1 MSTTTSPVTKY
12 AKYTP
17 KMMKMIMNRF
27 RLRTSSQSQMDVA
40 KQLLTD
46 FKSMWPTSDN
56 INKLTVSSILQ
67 KHSRED
73 KIKTVQRL
81 EKRKLANTAYNKAK
95 QAIAVTPKKV
105 KTEPVSATL
114 RGYAIQKVLAADNI
128 TITEVGGKLTI
139 TL

>member
-1 MSTTTSPVTKY
+1 MSTTTSPVKEY

-17 KMMKMIMNRF
+17 KMLKMIMNRF

-40 KQLLTD
+40 TQLLTD

-56 INKLTVSSILQ
+56 INKLTASSILQ

-73 KIKTVQRL
+73 SLKTV
-81 EKRKLANTAYNKAK
+81 KKLNKKLKAK
-95 QAIAVTPKKV
+95 QAIAATPKKV

-114 RGYAIQKVLAADNI
+114 RGYAIQKVLAADDI

>member
-1 MSTTTSPVTKY
+1 MSTTNSPVKEY

-17 KMMKMIMNRF
+17 KMLKMIMNRF

-40 KQLLTD
+40 TQLLTD

-56 INKLTVSSILQ
+56 INKLTASSILQ

-73 KIKTVQRL
+73 SIKTVKRL
-81 EKRKLANTAYNKAK
+81 DKSKLKAK
-95 QAIAVTPKKV
+95 QAVAATPKKV

-114 RGYAIQKVLAADNI
+114 RGYAIQKVLAAHDI
-128 TITEVGGKLTI
+128 TITEVSGKLTI

>member
-1 MSTTTSPVTKY
+1 MSTTTSPVKEY

-17 KMMKMIMNRF
+17 KMLKMIMNRF
-27 RLRTSSQSQMDVA
+27 RLRTSSQSKMDVA
-40 KQLLTD
+40 TQLLTD

-56 INKLTVSSILQ
+56 INKLTATSILQ
-67 KHSRED
+67 KFSRED
-73 KIKTVQRL
+73 KIKTVKRL
-81 EKRKLANTAYNKAK
+81 DKKLKAK
-95 QAIAVTPKKV
+95 QAIATTPKKV

-114 RGYAIQKVLAADNI
+114 RGYAIQKVLAAHDI

>member
-1 MSTTTSPVTKY
+1 MSTTTSPVKEY

-17 KMMKMIMNRF
+17 KMLKMIMNRF

-40 KQLLTD
+40 TQLLTD

-56 INKLTVSSILQ
+56 INKLTASSILQ

-73 KIKTVQRL
+73 SLKTV
-81 EKRKLANTAYNKAK
+81 KKLNKKLKAK
-95 QAIAVTPKKV
+95 QAIAATPKKV

-114 RGYAIQKVLAADNI
+114 RGYAIQKVLAAHDI
-128 TITEVGGKLTI
+128 TITEVSGKLTI

>member
-1 MSTTTSPVTKY
+1 MSTTNSPVKEY

-17 KMMKMIMNRF
+17 KMLKMIMNRF

-40 KQLLTD
+40 TQLLTD

-56 INKLTVSSILQ
+56 INKLTASSILQ

-73 KIKTVQRL
+73 SIKTVKRL
-81 EKRKLANTAYNKAK
+81 DKRKLKAK
-95 QAIAVTPKKV
+95 QAIAATPKKV

-114 RGYAIQKVLAADNI
+114 RGYAIQKVLAAHDI
-128 TITEVGGKLTI
+128 TITEVSGKLTI

>member
-1 MSTTTSPVTKY
+1 MSTTNSPVKEY

-17 KMMKMIMNRF
+17 KMLKMIMNRF

-40 KQLLTD
+40 TQLLTD

-56 INKLTVSSILQ
+56 INKLTASSILQ

-73 KIKTVQRL
+73 SLKTV
-81 EKRKLANTAYNKAK
+81 KKLNKKLKAK
-95 QAIAVTPKKV
+95 QAIAATPKKV

-114 RGYAIQKVLAADNI
+114 RGYAIQKVLAADDI